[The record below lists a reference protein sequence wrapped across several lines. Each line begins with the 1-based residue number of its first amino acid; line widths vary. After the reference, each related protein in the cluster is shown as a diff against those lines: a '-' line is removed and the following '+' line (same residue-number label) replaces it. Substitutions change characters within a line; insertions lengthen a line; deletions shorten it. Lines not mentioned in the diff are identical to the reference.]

1 MSSCY
6 ARAAAFTSY
15 CRAITLVSLL
25 TIKLQGINTYY
36 PRQSVELF
44 SPSRG
49 EWQEAQVSQPNCDAT
64 FFRSPLT
71 WLSMVTLQVVAVEAD
86 GKVCVVFELESG
98 GQARKHVDSADRCAD
113 TVCLHRIRNLE
124 TMHG

>member
-1 MSSCY
+1 MPAQQRS
-6 ARAAAFTSY
+6 RRTAAPSH
-15 CRAITLVSLL
+15 SLL
-25 TIKLQGINTYY
+25 TLIKLQGINTYY

-71 WLSMVTLQVVAVEAD
+71 WLTMVTLQVVAVEAD

-113 TVCLHRIRNLE
+113 TVC
-124 TMHG
+124 